1 MRRGLFY
8 KNLFWQILLHGA
20 WYVSNF
26 SFAIRNSSSKVWRH
40 ELWGYVIVCGTPT
53 YRFVEYLCNLSIIYA
68 LADANG
74 RVD

>member
-1 MRRGLFY
+1 M
-8 KNLFWQILLHGA
+8 
-20 WYVSNF
+20 F
-26 SFAIRNSSSKVWRH
+26 SLAIRNSSSKVWRY
-40 ELWGYVIVCGTPT
+40 ELWGYVIVCGTQT